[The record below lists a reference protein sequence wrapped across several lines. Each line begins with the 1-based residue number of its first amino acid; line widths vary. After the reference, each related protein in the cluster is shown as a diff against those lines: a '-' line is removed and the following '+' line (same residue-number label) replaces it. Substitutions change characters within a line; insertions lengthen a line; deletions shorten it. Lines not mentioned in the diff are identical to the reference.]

1 MTVALPAPEDASR
14 SPRWR
19 STALWIGYA
28 LLALLLAWWA
38 GEWAAQR
45 EKRIQVEAIHRTI
58 EVQALGL
65 RGTVARYNHIPFV
78 TAQHPDIQALLQAPH
93 DKALVAKVNRYLQET
108 SQRVGSNALYLMD
121 AKGLTLAASNWQQAD
136 SFVGE
141 NYGFRPYFKDA
152 LAGRDG
158 FFYAIGSNTR
168 VPGMFISAPVRVGAS
183 SLATGSAPEPA
194 RAAPVG
200 VLAIKVSLR
209 DIEDAWRRT
218 KDPVYLAD
226 AYGVIFLGSI
236 EAWQYKATQPLSA
249 QALAWIRGNRQYG
262 DRLEFESPAW
272 QQLRV
277 PDEASYETRA
287 VLDQR
292 AQQFLSLDE
301 DLPEF
306 QWKLVV
312 MTDLSPV
319 NWARWIAQ
327 ALTLLLALVLW
338 LAIKVYQQR
347 ERRYSELRRHR
358 LELEQRVLERTA
370 ELQEAHAFRKA
381 MGDSLVVGMRAR
393 DLEGRIIYANPA
405 LCHITGYSAEELVG
419 QLPPYPYW
427 HPDDMEKHWQDNA
440 AVLSGQTQLHGFE
453 SRIRHR
459 DGHDVTTMIYS
470 AALIDGSGKHSGWMS
485 SVLDI
490 SEQKRAEEQQR
501 LQAASMQRTS
511 RLATLGE
518 LASTLAHELGQPLMA
533 LVSFSGAAQTFAERE
548 QRAPL
553 LEALGDIRKQAQR
566 AADIVGRIRG
576 FVRLQTSGFEDCTV
590 NAVVANVL
598 ALLRPEIRQQQ
609 ARVQTQLGEHL
620 PAIKADRLLLEQVV
634 LNLLLNA
641 LQAMQGMAAA
651 DKRVQIA
658 TGLQGGM
665 VFIRVTDNGPGI
677 APTALSQLFE
687 PFFTT
692 KPEGLG
698 LGLNICRTTVEAHRG
713 RLVAE
718 NGTDGGAVFTVYL
731 PLASASSP

>member
-1 MTVALPAPEDASR
+1 MTFEALPVPKGQAGSTGQRSVALWTLYA
-14 SPRWR
+14 
-19 STALWIGYA
+19 ALSI
-28 LLALLLAWWA
+28 LLAWWA

-45 EKRIQVEAIHRTI
+45 ERHLQVEAIHRTI

-65 RGTVARYNHIPFV
+65 RGTVARYNHIPFI
-78 TAQHPDIQALLQAPH
+78 TTQHPDIQALLQAPH
-93 DKALVAKVNRYLQET
+93 DKQLVAKVNRYLQET

-121 AKGLTLAASNWQQAD
+121 AKGLTLAASNWQETG

-141 NYGFRPYFKDA
+141 NYAFRPYFKDA

-168 VPGMFISAPVRVGAS
+168 VPGMFISAPVRVGA
-183 SLATGSAPEPA
+183 EPA
-194 RAAPVG
+194 G
-200 VLAIKVSLR
+200 VLAIKVSLS
-209 DIEDAWRRT
+209 DIEEAWRRA

-236 EAWQYKATQPLSA
+236 PAWQYKATQALSA
-249 QALAWIRGNRQYG
+249 QALAWIRENRQYG
-262 DRLEFESPAW
+262 DRLNFESPAW
-272 QQLRV
+272 QQVRV
-277 PDEASYETRA
+277 ATEASYETRA

-292 AQQFLSLDE
+292 AQQFLSLE
-301 DLPEF
+301 EELPEF
-306 QWKLVV
+306 HWKLVV
-312 MTDLSPV
+312 MTDLSPMQ
-319 NWARWIAQ
+319 WARWTGQ
-327 ALTLLLALVLW
+327 ALTVLMALVLW

-347 ERRYSELRRHR
+347 ERRYRELRRHR
-358 LELEQRVLERTA
+358 SELEQRVQARTT

-393 DLEGRIIYANPA
+393 DLQGRIIYVNPA
-405 LCHITGYSAEELVG
+405 LCDITGYAAEELIG

-440 AVLSGQTQLHGFE
+440 AVLSGKTTVEGFE

-470 AALIDGSGKHSGWMS
+470 APLIDSQGQHSGWMS

-490 SEQKRAEEQQR
+490 SEQKRAEEHQR

-533 LVSFSGAAQTFAERE
+533 LVSFSGAAQAFAERE

-553 LEALGDIRKQAQR
+553 LEALADIRTQAQR

-576 FVRLQTSGFEDCTV
+576 FVRLQTSGFERCAV
-590 NAVVANVL
+590 NALVANVL

-609 ARVQTQLGEHL
+609 ARVITRLDSNL
-620 PAIKADRLLLEQVV
+620 PDIQADRLLLEQVV
-634 LNLLLNA
+634 LNLLLNG
-641 LQAMQGMAAA
+641 LQAMHGQSPA
-651 DKRVQIA
+651 DKWVQVD
-658 TGLQGGM
+658 TGMQDGM
-665 VFIRVTDNGPGI
+665 VFIRVADHGPGI
-677 APTALSQLFE
+677 AASAQAQLFE

-718 NGTDGGAVFTVYL
+718 NHADGGAEFTVYL
-731 PLASASSP
+731 PASSA

>member
-1 MTVALPAPEDASR
+1 L
-14 SPRWR
+14 
-19 STALWIGYA
+19 
-28 LLALLLAWWA
+28 A

-45 EKRIQVEAIHRTI
+45 ERRLQVDAIHRTI

-78 TAQHPDIQALLQAPH
+78 TAQHPDIQALLRTPH
-93 DKALVAKVNRYLQET
+93 DAVLVAKVNRYLQET
-108 SQRVGSNALYLMD
+108 SRRVGSNALYLMD
-121 AKGLTLAASNWQQAD
+121 AKGLTLAASNWQQPD

-168 VPGMFISAPVRVGAS
+168 VPGMFISAPVRVA
-183 SLATGSAPEPA
+183 
-194 RAAPVG
+194 AAPVG

-236 EAWQYKATQPLSA
+236 DAWQYKATQPLPP

-262 DRLEFESPAW
+262 DRLDFEAPTW
-272 QQLRV
+272 QQVRV
-277 PDEASYETRA
+277 ANEASYETRA
-287 VLDQR
+287 VLEQR
-292 AQQFLSLDE
+292 AQEFLSLE
-301 DLPEF
+301 EELPEF

-319 NWARWIAQ
+319 QWARWTGQ
-327 ALTLLLALVLW
+327 ALTVLLALVLW
-338 LAIKVYQQR
+338 LAFKVAQQR

-358 LELEQRVLERTA
+358 AELEQRVQERTA

-393 DLEGRIIYANPA
+393 DLQGRIIYANPA
-405 LCHITGYSAEELVG
+405 LCDITGYSAEELVG

-440 AVLSGQTQLHGFE
+440 AVLSGQSALRGFE

-470 AALIDGSGKHSGWMS
+470 APLIDGSGQHSGWMS

-533 LVSFSGAAQTFAERE
+533 LVSFAGAAQAFAERG

-553 LEALGDIRKQAQR
+553 LEALADIRTQAQR

-576 FVRLQTSGFEDCTV
+576 FVRLQTSGFGDCTV

-598 ALLRPEIRQQQ
+598 ALLGPEIRQQQ
-609 ARVQTQLGEHL
+609 ARVVTQLSEDL
-620 PAIKADRLLLEQVV
+620 PVIQADRLLLEQVL

-641 LQAMQGMAAA
+641 LQAMQGQAPVT
-651 DKRVQIA
+651 KRVQVE
-658 TGLQGGM
+658 TGLQQGT
-665 VFIRVTDNGPGI
+665 VFMRVTDNGPGI
-677 APTALSQLFE
+677 SAAAQAQLFE

-692 KPEGLG
+692 KAEGLG

-718 NGTDGGAVFTVYL
+718 NHPAGGAVFTVYL
-731 PLASASSP
+731 PMVSA

>member
-1 MTVALPAPEDASR
+1 MTSALPQTKAQAGTTGRR
-14 SPRWR
+14 S
-19 STALWIGYA
+19 ALLWMCYA
-28 LLALLLAWWA
+28 LLALLLAWLA

-45 EKRIQVEAIHRTI
+45 ERRLQVDAIHRTI

-78 TAQHPDIQALLQAPH
+78 TAQHPDIHALLLAPH
-93 DKALVAKVNRYLQET
+93 DQRLVAKVNRYLQET
-108 SQRVGSNALYLMD
+108 SRRVGSNALYLMD
-121 AKGLTLAASNWQQAD
+121 AKGLTLAASNWQQPD

-168 VPGMFISAPVRVGAS
+168 VPGMFISAPVRVA
-183 SLATGSAPEPA
+183 
-194 RAAPVG
+194 AAPVG

-236 EAWQYKATQPLSA
+236 DAWQYKATQPLPP

-262 DRLEFESPAW
+262 DRLDFEAPTW
-272 QQLRV
+272 QQVRV
-277 PDEASYETRA
+277 ANEASYETRA
-287 VLDQR
+287 VLEQR
-292 AQQFLSLDE
+292 AQEFLSLE
-301 DLPEF
+301 EELPEF

-319 NWARWIAQ
+319 QWARWTGQ
-327 ALTLLLALVLW
+327 ALTVLLALVLW
-338 LAIKVYQQR
+338 LAFKVAQQR

-358 LELEQRVLERTA
+358 AELEQRVQERTA

-393 DLEGRIIYANPA
+393 DLQGRIIYANPA
-405 LCHITGYSAEELVG
+405 LCDITGYSAEELVG

-440 AVLSGQTQLHGFE
+440 AVLSGQSALRGFE

-470 AALIDGSGKHSGWMS
+470 APLIDGSGQHSGWMS

-533 LVSFSGAAQTFAERE
+533 LVSFAGAAQAFAERG

-553 LEALGDIRKQAQR
+553 LEALADIRTQAQR

-576 FVRLQTSGFEDCTV
+576 FVRLQTSGFGDCIV

-598 ALLRPEIRQQQ
+598 ALLGPEIRQQQ
-609 ARVQTQLGEHL
+609 ARVVTQLSEDL
-620 PAIKADRLLLEQVV
+620 PVIQADRLLLEQVL

-641 LQAMQGMAAA
+641 LQAMQGQAPVT
-651 DKRVQIA
+651 KRVQVE
-658 TGLQGGM
+658 TGLQQGT
-665 VFIRVTDNGPGI
+665 VFMRVTDNGPGI
-677 APTALSQLFE
+677 SAAAQAQLFE

-692 KPEGLG
+692 KAEGLG

-718 NGTDGGAVFTVYL
+718 NHPNGGAVFTVYL
-731 PLASASSP
+731 PVVSA

>member
-1 MTVALPAPEDASR
+1 MRALAVSGESR
-14 SPRWR
+14 SGHSGWR
-19 STALWIGYA
+19 KPVLWTLYA
-28 LLALLLAWWA
+28 LLALAQAWWA

-45 EKRIQVEAIHRTI
+45 EKRLQVDAIHRTL

-65 RGTVARYNHIPFV
+65 RGTVARYKHIPFV
-78 TAQHPDIQALLQAPH
+78 TAQHPDIQALLKAPR
-93 DKALVAKVNRYLQET
+93 DLALVAKVNRYLQQT

-121 AKGLTLAASNWQQAD
+121 ANGQTLAASNWQQAD
-136 SFVGE
+136 SFVGQ

-158 FFYAIGSNTR
+158 FFYAIGNNTQ
-168 VPGMFISAPVRVGAS
+168 VPGMFISAPVRVGKS
-183 SLATGSAPEPA
+183 PTGA
-194 RAAPVG
+194 RPLG
-200 VLAIKVSLR
+200 VLVIKVSLG

-218 KDPVYLAD
+218 QDPVYLAD
-226 AYGVIFLGSI
+226 AWGVIFLGSI
-236 EAWQYKATQPLSA
+236 TDWQYKATQPLSA
-249 QALAWIRGNRQYG
+249 TALAWIRGNRQYG
-262 DRLEFESPAW
+262 DRLDFEPPAW

-277 PDEASYETRA
+277 QGEASYETRA
-287 VLDQR
+287 LLDGR
-292 AQQFLSLDE
+292 AQQFLSLE
-301 DLPEF
+301 EELPEF
-306 QWKLVV
+306 RWKLVV
-312 MTDLSPV
+312 MTDLAPV
-319 NWARWIAQ
+319 HWARWIGQ

-338 LAIKVYQQR
+338 LVLKLAQQR
-347 ERRYSELRRHR
+347 ERRFGELRRHR
-358 LELEQRVLERTA
+358 EELEQRVLARTA

-393 DLEGRIIYANPA
+393 DLQGRIIYANPA
-405 LCHITGYSAEELVG
+405 LCEITGYSAAELVG

-440 AVLSGQTQLHGFE
+440 AVLSGAPMRGFE

-470 AALIDGSGKHSGWMS
+470 AALIDGSGQHSGWMS

-533 LVSFSGAAQTFAERE
+533 LVSFAGSARAFAERD
-548 QRAPL
+548 QREAL
-553 LEALGDIRKQAQR
+553 LETLGDIRTQAQR

-576 FVRLQTSGFEDCTV
+576 FVRLQTSGFEACTV

-598 ALLRPEIRQQQ
+598 ALLRPEIGQQQ
-609 ARVQTQLGEHL
+609 ARVVTQLDEHL
-620 PAIKADRLLLEQVV
+620 PVIQADRLLLEQVL

-641 LQAMQGMAAA
+641 LQAMQGQPAAS
-651 DKRVQIA
+651 KLVQLD
-658 TGLQGGM
+658 TGMQDGM
-665 VFIRVTDNGPGI
+665 VFIRVTDSGPGI
-677 APTALSQLFE
+677 ATEALAQVFE

-692 KPEGLG
+692 KAEGLG

-713 RLVAE
+713 RLSAE
-718 NGTDGGAVFTVYL
+718 NGEPVGAVFTVFL
-731 PLASASSP
+731 PPAS

>member
-1 MTVALPAPEDASR
+1 MSIALAAQADAPPR
-14 SPRWR
+14 TRWR
-19 STALWIGYA
+19 NTGLWTLYA
-28 LLALLLAWWA
+28 LLAVLLAWWA

-45 EKRIQVEAIHRTI
+45 ERRVQVEAIHRTI

-78 TAQHPDIQALLQAPH
+78 TAQHPDIRALLLAPQ

-152 LAGRDG
+152 LAGHDG

-168 VPGMFISAPVRVGAS
+168 VPGMFISAPVR
-183 SLATGSAPEPA
+183 TGH
-194 RAAPVG
+194 AAPLG

-226 AYGVIFLGSI
+226 AYGVIFLGSMD
-236 EAWQYKATQPLSA
+236 AWQYKATQPLSA
-249 QALAWIRGNRQYG
+249 QALAWIRANRQYG
-262 DRLEFESPAW
+262 DRLDFAAPAW
-272 QQLRV
+272 QQVRV
-277 PDEASYETRA
+277 PGEASYETRA
-287 VLDQR
+287 VLAQR
-292 AQQFLSLDE
+292 QQQFLSLDE
-301 DLPEF
+301 ELPEF

-319 NWARWIAQ
+319 NWARWAGQ
-327 ALTLLLALVLW
+327 ALTVLLALVLW
-338 LAIKVYQQR
+338 LAFKVFQQR

-358 LELEQRVLERTA
+358 VELEQRVRERTA

-393 DLEGRIIYANPA
+393 DLQGRIIYANPA
-405 LCHITGYSAEELVG
+405 LCDITGYSAGELVG

-440 AVLSGQTQLHGFE
+440 AVLSGKSALRGFE
-453 SRIRHR
+453 SRIRHK

-470 AALIDGSGKHSGWMS
+470 APLIDGSGQHSGWMS

-533 LVSFSGAAQTFAERE
+533 LVSFAGAAQAFAERG
-548 QRAPL
+548 QQAPL
-553 LEALGDIRKQAQR
+553 LEALGDIRTQAQR

-576 FVRLQTSGFEDCTV
+576 FVRLQTSGFEECTV

-609 ARVQTQLGEHL
+609 ARVHTQLGEHV
-620 PAIKADRLLLEQVV
+620 PGIQADRLLLEQVL

-641 LQAMQGMAAA
+641 LQAMQGQTPAS
-651 DKRVQIA
+651 KQVQVE
-658 TGLQGGM
+658 TGLQDGM
-665 VFIRVTDNGPGI
+665 VFIRVSDNGPGI
-677 APTALSQLFE
+677 AAAAQAQLFE

-713 RLVAE
+713 RLVAG
-718 NGTDGGAVFTVYL
+718 NGPQGGAVFTVYL
-731 PLASASSP
+731 PVLSA

>member
-1 MTVALPAPEDASR
+1 MTSALPLAEDPVR
-14 SPRWR
+14 RTGWR
-19 STALWIGYA
+19 KPLLWTLYA
-28 LLALLLAWWA
+28 LLGLLLAWWA

-45 EKRIQVEAIHRTI
+45 EKRLQVDAIHRTI

-65 RGTVARYNHIPFV
+65 RGTVARYKHIPYV
-78 TAQHPDIQALLQAPH
+78 SAQHPDIQALLQAPKN
-93 DKALVAKVNRYLQET
+93 KALVDKANRYLQEI
-108 SQRVGSNALYLMD
+108 SRRVGSNALYLMD
-121 AKGLTLAASNWQQAD
+121 AKGQTLAASNWQQTD
-136 SFVGE
+136 SFVGQ

-158 FFYAIGSNTR
+158 FFYAIGNNTQ
-168 VPGMFISAPVRVGAS
+168 VPGMFISAPVRVGA
-183 SLATGSAPEPA
+183 APW
-194 RAAPVG
+194 G
-200 VLAIKVSLR
+200 VLVIKVSLS
-209 DIEDAWRRT
+209 DIEETWRRA

-226 AYGVIFLGSI
+226 AWGVIFLGSI
-236 EAWQYKATQPLSA
+236 PAWQYKATQPLSE

-262 DRLEFESPAW
+262 DRLDFEAPAW
-272 QQLRV
+272 QQLRT
-277 PDEASYETRA
+277 PEEASYETRA
-287 VLDQR
+287 LLDGR
-292 AQQFLSLDE
+292 PQQFLSLE
-301 DLPEF
+301 EALPEF
-306 QWKLVV
+306 QWRLVV

-319 NWARWIAQ
+319 NWARWTGQ

-338 LAIKVYQQR
+338 LALKVFQQR

-358 LELEQRVLERTA
+358 VELEQRVLERTA

-393 DLEGRIIYANPA
+393 DLQGRIIYANPA

-440 AVLSGQTQLHGFE
+440 AVLSGATMRGFE

-470 AALIDGSGKHSGWMS
+470 APLIDGSGQHSGWMS

-533 LVSFSGAAQTFAERE
+533 LVSFAGAAKTFAERE
-548 QRAPL
+548 QREAL
-553 LEALGDIRKQAQR
+553 LETLDDIRSQAQR

-609 ARVQTQLGEHL
+609 ALVLTQLDEGL
-620 PAIKADRLLLEQVV
+620 PTIQADRLLLEQVL

-641 LQAMQGMAAA
+641 LQAMQGQSVLTKQAH
-651 DKRVQIA
+651 IA
-658 TGLQGGM
+658 TGLQDGM
-665 VFIRVTDNGPGI
+665 LFIRVADSGPGI
-677 APTALSQLFE
+677 APAALSQLFE

-718 NGTDGGAVFTVYL
+718 NGPEGGAVFTVYL
-731 PLASASSP
+731 PVAFP

>member
-1 MTVALPAPEDASR
+1 MTSDLPEREDA
-14 SPRWR
+14 PRR
-19 STALWIGYA
+19 TRMRYALLWAGYA
-28 LLALLLAWWA
+28 ALALLLAWWA

-45 EKRIQVEAIHRTI
+45 ERRVQVEAIHRTI

-93 DKALVAKVNRYLQET
+93 DKVLVDKVNRYLQET

-121 AKGLTLAASNWQQAD
+121 AHGLTLAASNWQQSD

-152 LAGRDG
+152 LAGHDG

-168 VPGMFISAPVRVGAS
+168 VPGMFISAPVRVGA
-183 SLATGSAPEPA
+183 APA
-194 RAAPVG
+194 G

-236 EAWQYKATQPLSA
+236 DAWQYNATQPLSA
-249 QALAWIRGNRQYG
+249 QALAWIRANRQYG
-262 DRLEFESPAW
+262 DRLDFEAPAW

-277 PDEASYETRA
+277 PGEASYETRA

-292 AQQFLSLDE
+292 RQQFLSLE
-301 DLPEF
+301 EALPEF

-319 NWARWIAQ
+319 QWARWAGQ
-327 ALTLLLALVLW
+327 ALTVLLALVLW
-338 LAIKVYQQR
+338 LAFKVFQQR

-358 LELEQRVLERTA
+358 VELEQRVLERTA

-393 DLEGRIIYANPA
+393 DLQGRIIYANPA
-405 LCHITGYSAEELVG
+405 LCDITGYSADELVG

-440 AVLSGQTQLHGFE
+440 AVLSGQTMLNGFE
-453 SRIRHR
+453 SRIRHK

-470 AALIDGSGKHSGWMS
+470 AALIDGSGRHSGWMS

-533 LVSFSGAAQTFAERE
+533 LVSFAGAAHAFAERA

-553 LEALGDIRKQAQR
+553 LEALGDIRTQAQR

-609 ARVQTQLGEHL
+609 ARVLTQLDEHL
-620 PAIKADRLLLEQVV
+620 PTLQADRLLLEQVV

-641 LQAMQGMAAA
+641 LQAMQGQAPAT
-651 DKRVQIA
+651 KQVQVE
-658 TGLQGGM
+658 TGLQDGM
-665 VFIRVTDNGPGI
+665 VFIRVSDNGPGI
-677 APTALSQLFE
+677 ATAALSQLFE

-718 NGTDGGAVFTVYL
+718 NGAQGGAVFTVYL
-731 PLASASSP
+731 PVASA

>member
-1 MTVALPAPEDASR
+1 MTDASTARNAAPR
-14 SPRWR
+14 SHPWR
-19 STALWIGYA
+19 SA
-28 LLALLLAWWA
+28 LLWPLFAVLTVLLAWWA

-45 EKRIQVEAIHRTI
+45 EKRLQVDAIHRTI

-78 TAQHPDIQALLQAPH
+78 TAQHPDILALLQTPH
-93 DKALVAKVNRYLQET
+93 DPLLVAKVNRYLQET

-121 AKGLTLAASNWQQAD
+121 AQGLTLAASNWQQTD

-168 VPGMFISAPVRVGAS
+168 VPGMFISAPVRG
-183 SLATGSAPEPA
+183 G
-194 RAAPVG
+194 AAPVG

-209 DIEDAWRRT
+209 DIEDAWRRA

-236 EAWQYKATQPLSA
+236 DAWQYKATQPLSA

-262 DRLEFESPAW
+262 DRLDFEAPVW
-272 QQLRV
+272 QQVRA
-277 PDEASYETRA
+277 PGEASYETRA

-292 AQQFLSLDE
+292 QQQFLSLE
-301 DLPEF
+301 EELPEF

-319 NWARWIAQ
+319 QWARWIGQ
-327 ALTLLLALVLW
+327 ALSVLLALVLL
-338 LAIKVYQQR
+338 LAIKVAQQR
-347 ERRYSELRRHR
+347 ERRYTELRRHR
-358 LELEQRVLERTA
+358 VELEQRVLERTA

-393 DLEGRIIYANPA
+393 DLQGRIIYANPA
-405 LCHITGYSAEELVG
+405 LCEITGYSAQELVG

-440 AVLSGQTQLHGFE
+440 AVLSGTSALRGFE

-470 AALIDGSGKHSGWMS
+470 APLIDGSGQHSGWMS

-533 LVSFSGAAQTFAERE
+533 LVSFAGAAQAFAERD

-553 LEALGDIRKQAQR
+553 LEALGDIRTQAQR

-609 ARVQTQLGEHL
+609 ARVLTQLDEHV
-620 PAIKADRLLLEQVV
+620 PAIQADRLLLEQVV

-641 LQAMQGMAAA
+641 LQAMQGQASAT
-651 DKRVQIA
+651 KRVQVD
-658 TGLQGGM
+658 TGLQDGM
-665 VFIRVTDNGPGI
+665 VFIRVADNGPGI
-677 APTALSQLFE
+677 ATAAQAQLFE

-718 NGTDGGAVFTVYL
+718 NGPHGGAVFTVYL
-731 PLASASSP
+731 PVATV